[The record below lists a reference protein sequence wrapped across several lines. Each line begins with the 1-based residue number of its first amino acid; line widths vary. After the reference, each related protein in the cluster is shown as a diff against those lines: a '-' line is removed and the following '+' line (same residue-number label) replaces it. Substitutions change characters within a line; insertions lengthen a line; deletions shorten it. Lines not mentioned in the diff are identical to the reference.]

1 MAKPL
6 ADSLVDRQAKND
18 GSVQCLFDCLRL
30 ERSSL
35 KCPIDQG
42 PYVRHHYE
50 CWGVLFSS
58 TWHFGQI
65 EEAPK
70 INPELTVLHHTKGM
84 ILTELALSTTS
95 REIARRRLVQSE
107 DEISPLLKNL

>member
-1 MAKPL
+1 MAKPF

-42 PYVRHHYE
+42 PYVRQHY
-50 CWGVLFSS
+50 
-58 TWHFGQI
+58 
-65 EEAPK
+65 
-70 INPELTVLHHTKGM
+70 
-84 ILTELALSTTS
+84 
-95 REIARRRLVQSE
+95 ARM
-107 DEISPLLKNL
+107 